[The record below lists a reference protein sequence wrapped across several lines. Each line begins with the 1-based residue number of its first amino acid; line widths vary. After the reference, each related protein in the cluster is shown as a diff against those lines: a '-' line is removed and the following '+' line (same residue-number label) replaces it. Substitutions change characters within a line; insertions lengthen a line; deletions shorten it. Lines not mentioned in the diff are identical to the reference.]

1 MGTEQRI
8 PMKTRIRKDDI
19 VIAAA
24 GKERFSGKTGRV
36 LKVFPGTGRAIVE
49 GFNLSKRHMRP
60 TQQNP
65 KGGIVQKERS
75 IHLSNVLLYCSKC
88 RRGVRVGI
96 KALADGTKARCCRK
110 CGEVVGK
117 A

>member
-1 MGTEQRI
+1 
-8 PMKTRIRKDDI
+8 MKTRIRKDDV
-19 VIAAA
+19 VIAVA
-24 GKERFSGKTGRV
+24 GKERFARKTGAV
-36 LKVFPGTGRAIVE
+36 LRVFPSTGRAIVE

-60 TQQNP
+60 TQKNP

-75 IHLSNVLLYCSKC
+75 IHMSNVMLYCAKC
-88 RRGVRVGI
+88 QRGVRVGS